1 MMPMTERRVLQAIA
15 KARRPVERY
24 LRAAN
29 RHRFDP
35 VEEDADVMRGLYAS
49 DPEFQVILIR
59 FWQACAGLRAL
70 GWTYRVPTWADDLA
84 GGI

>member
-1 MMPMTERRVLQAIA
+1 VTEASKRKVLAAIA

-35 VEEDADVMRGLYAS
+35 VEEDVDAMRGLYAS
-49 DPEFQVILIR
+49 DPDFQVILIR
-59 FWQACAGLRAL
+59 FWRACAGLRVL
-70 GWTYRVPTWADDLA
+70 GWAYRVPAWAEDLA
-84 GGI
+84 GDI